1 MACSIFSLSLL
12 SGGNAG
18 YDDEEGWPI
27 GVDVLA
33 GSSWARIVRGIADG
47 WPSSVKSFPRTA
59 SAALV
64 VSFFFRPLGLA
75 TRSVISMTIEPWRAP
90 EQASPRRSH

>member
-12 SGGNAG
+12 SDGNAG
-18 YDDEEGWPI
+18 YDEEGGWPV

-33 GSSWARIVRGIADG
+33 ASSWARMVRGKADG
-47 WPSSVKSFPRTA
+47 WPSSVESFPRTA

-75 TRSVISMTIEPWRAP
+75 TRSVISMTMEP
-90 EQASPRRSH
+90 

>member
-12 SGGNAG
+12 SDGNAG
-18 YDDEEGWPI
+18 YEEEEEGWPV
-27 GVDVLA
+27 GVDVLMV
-33 GSSWARIVRGIADG
+33 SSWARIVREIADG
-47 WPSSVKSFPRTA
+47 WPSSAESFARTA

-75 TRSVISMTIEPWRAP
+75 TRSVISMTMEP
-90 EQASPRRSH
+90 